1 VSLTVVFA
9 ITHDFL
15 SLIACDAS
23 THLISDLTVAT
34 GDVTTTRSNSSA
46 IGPAVGCT
54 ASRYRTTSRRAPT
67 ARSGRRAKRASE
79 AGATTAA
86 SRFPVVA
93 QTRRRRRRRLHSR
106 PRMTASILVGIQAT
120 LSDHTV
126 RRICRVSRRRDPGE
140 DLCLLCETC

>member
-1 VSLTVVFA
+1 MSLTVVFA

-79 AGATTAA
+79 AGPTT
-86 SRFPVVA
+86 PTTPA
-93 QTRRRRRRRLHSR
+93 QSNPNDGFQSWWVSR
-106 PRMTASILVGIQAT
+106 PLCRTILSAVSAGSAADGT
-120 LSDHTV
+120 L
-126 RRICRVSRRRDPGE
+126 RRIYVCYAKRVE
-140 DLCLLCETC
+140 